1 MEILKTNLEDFKNI
15 ENWEYKENF
24 HTVNSRHGDIIFT
37 MWMKIQ
43 IRMKPY
49 F

>member
-24 HTVNSRHGDIIFT
+24 HTVNSRHGDINLSLIH
-37 MWMKIQ
+37 I
-43 IRMKPY
+43 
-49 F
+49 